1 MEGEETALYVLVT
14 QKKKWILTK
23 QVVRYPYGIH
33 DLFFVFLRSTTLQIF
48 PFFWIDFS
56 ATINCHMI
64 SNAPTR

>member
-33 DLFFVFLRSTTLQIF
+33 DLFFVFLRSPTLQIF
-48 PFFWIDFS
+48 PFFRNDFS

>member
-14 QKKKWILTK
+14 KKKKWILTK

-33 DLFFVFLRSTTLQIF
+33 DLFFVFYDQPPCKCSSSFGMTSLPLSI
-48 PFFWIDFS
+48 
-56 ATINCHMI
+56 AHMI